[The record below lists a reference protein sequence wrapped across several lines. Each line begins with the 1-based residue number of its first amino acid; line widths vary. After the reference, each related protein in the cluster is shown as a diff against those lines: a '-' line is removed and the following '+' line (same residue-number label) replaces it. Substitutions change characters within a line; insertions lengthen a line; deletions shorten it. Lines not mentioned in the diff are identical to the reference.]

1 MKRVFTSFCAVVL
14 LSLVSFTSKAS
25 TYYVISGQE
34 FKLSPQAGSTFV
46 QYIWTINPG
55 TGQLLST
62 LDEASGGVL
71 THTFG
76 TGNETTATVHK
87 VTLGVLQQLQGC
99 LSEVVEHTIIVLP
112 KVTVTLT
119 ADKTSFCENLAVN
132 ANLTAKVS
140 VTAGL
145 EELGVTLSPL
155 AWKKGTTDVP
165 AGTDPSI
172 LHVTTP
178 GNYSAFVSYILPTVG
193 NYIPTASKLAE
204 SVVPGVVEILNNL
217 PIPTAPII
225 TLN

>member
-1 MKRVFTSFCAVVL
+1 MKRVFTSFCAVML

-34 FKLSPQAGSTFV
+34 FKLSPQAGSSFL
-46 QYIWTINPG
+46 QYIWTIDPG

-62 LDEASGGVL
+62 LDQASGGVL
-71 THTFG
+71 SHTFG
-76 TGNETTATVHK
+76 NGTETTATVHK

-119 ADKTSFCENLAVN
+119 ADKASFCENLAVD
-132 ANLTAKVS
+132 ANLTAKIS
-140 VTAGL
+140 VTSGL
-145 EELGVTLSPL
+145 QELGVTLSPL
-155 AWKKGTTDVP
+155 AWKNGTADVEP
-165 AGTDPSI
+165 GTDPSI

-178 GNYSAFVSYILPTVG
+178 GKYSAFVSYILPTAG
-193 NYIPTASKLAE
+193 NYVPTASKIVD
-204 SVVPGVVEILNNL
+204 SVIPGVVDILNNL
-217 PIPTAPII
+217 PVPTAPII